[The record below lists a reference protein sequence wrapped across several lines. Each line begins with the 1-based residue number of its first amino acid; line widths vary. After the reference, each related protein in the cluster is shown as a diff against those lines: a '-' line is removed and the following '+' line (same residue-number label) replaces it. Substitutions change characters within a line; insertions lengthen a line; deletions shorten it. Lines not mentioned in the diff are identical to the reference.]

1 MSKQTDARLAVIV
14 VSYNTRN
21 LLRDCLTTLQ
31 DSLAREAG
39 WLSAQIIVVDNASV
53 DDSAAM
59 VGREF
64 PQVRLLA
71 LERNLG
77 FSGGNNRALA
87 LLGLTGAPDS
97 FHALPTSDYVL
108 LLNPDT
114 RIESDAVAQMVRFLQ
129 RTPDA
134 AICGAGLRYG
144 DGRFQHGAFAFPG
157 VAQVALDLLPLN
169 RLPWGERIYESRLN
183 GRYPRGQWDT
193 GRPFAVDFVLGA
205 ALMARAALFR
215 QIGTLD
221 EGYFMYCEEMD
232 FCLRAGEAG
241 WRVFTLPAA
250 QIVHLEGQSS
260 RQVRWPA
267 FTRLW
272 RSRLRFYRLHR
283 THFAPGTQAFVR
295 FIVGAA
301 MRISARRALAR
312 FARGLSGGSDAGAE
326 IAARKAVLRSTQ

>member
-14 VSYNTRN
+14 VSYNTCS
-21 LLRDCLTTLQ
+21 LLRECLRTLL
-31 DSLAREAG
+31 DSLALEVG

-53 DDSAAM
+53 DGSAAM

-71 LERNLG
+71 MEHNLG
-77 FSGGNNRALA
+77 FTGGNNRALA

-97 FHALPTSDYVL
+97 LDRLPAPDYVL

-157 VAQVALDLLPLN
+157 VAQVALDLLPLR
-169 RLPWGERIYESRLN
+169 RLPGGARLYESRLN

-241 WRVFTLPAA
+241 WRVFAVPAA
-250 QIVHLEGQSS
+250 EIVHLEGQSS

-283 THFAPGTQAFVR
+283 THFAPGTQVFVR
-295 FIVGAA
+295 LIVGAA
-301 MRISARRALAR
+301 MSIGARRALAR
-312 FARGLSGGSDAGAE
+312 FARGLSDGSEAGAE
-326 IAARKAVLRSTQ
+326 IAARNAVLRITQ